1 MARTDAARASSASN
15 DSFKSTDTIRSGHGF
30 RSSRRGTPMQVKT
43 DNQKK

>member
-1 MARTDAARASSASN
+1 MARTDAARSSSAGN
-15 DSFKSTDTIRSGHGF
+15 DRNKHSDTVKHGHGF